1 MYSEQYLIERIAAKI
16 PSEKRLPRAISAK
29 NGLIVGIGDDAA
41 VLAGHGK
48 QDWIVTCDAFLED
61 VHFLPNATP
70 ADSVGYKSLARA
82 TSDIAA
88 MGAIPRFF
96 FLTLAIPAART
107 GKWFDKF
114 LQGMA
119 RAARELGLRL
129 AGGDTTQF
137 SSVAISLTV
146 LGEVAHGRAI
156 TRSGARPGDLVYVS
170 GPLGRA
176 ELGLRLLQSGIARAS
191 SHRALLR
198 PHLYPQIRVDLGSW
212 LARNRIASAMM
223 DISDG
228 LSTDLARLCAASRA
242 GACIEAAR
250 IPTVYVPKLSAIA
263 RLKLDPLQMA
273 LHGGDDYELLFTVSP
288 RNRAKLS
295 RAPSFSHLTQIG
307 EITRDKHILL
317 LDLNGSAHP
326 LRAMGWD
333 PFARSKGKQLV
344 CPRL

>member
-1 MYSEQYLIERIAAKI
+1 MYSEQYLIERITAKI
-16 PSEKRLPRAISAK
+16 PSEKWLPRAISAK
-29 NGLIVGIGDDAA
+29 NGLIAGIGDDAA
-41 VLAGHGK
+41 VLAGHGEK
-48 QDWIVTCDAFLED
+48 HWIVTCDAFLESA
-61 VHFLPNATP
+61 HFLSNATP
-70 ADSVGYKSLARA
+70 ADSAGYKSLARA

-107 GKWFDKF
+107 GKWFEQF

-146 LGEVAHGRAI
+146 FGEAPHGRTI
-156 TRSGARPGDLVYVS
+156 PRSGALPGDLLYVS

-176 ELGLRLLQSGIARAS
+176 EFGLRLLQSGLALSS

-198 PHLYPQIRVDLGSW
+198 PHLYPRIRVELGSW
-212 LARNRIASAMM
+212 LARNRVASAMM

-228 LSTDLARLCAASRA
+228 LSTSLSLLCTASRV
-242 GACIEAAR
+242 GARIEAVRIPTAR
-250 IPTVYVPKLSAIA
+250 IPKSSAIA

-273 LHGGDDYELLFTVSP
+273 LHGGDDYELLFTISP
-288 RNRAKLS
+288 LNRAKLA
-295 RAPSFSHLTQIG
+295 RAPGFSQLAQIG

-317 LDLNGSAHP
+317 LDSNGSAHP
-326 LRAMGWD
+326 LRPMGWD
-333 PFARSKGKQLV
+333 PFVQSKGK
-344 CPRL
+344 